1 MSAPRARANH
11 SLYLAKILLGNWRA
25 ALEAQ
30 DIPSR
35 TLCEAFLEATCNHL
49 RDAYGWFLLEISQ
62 LDNAAT
68 VPPGSVAE
76 LPPIPEGRAE
86 AGELRECRQL
96 EESGWLAQLL
106 GQGGVDVGA
115 KVKANSA
122 VGNLAAP
129 AVDAP
134 EFPDVMDWHTEL
146 GALFERMRD
155 SLDEY

>member
-30 DIPSR
+30 DIPAR
-35 TLCEAFLEATCNHL
+35 TLCEAFLPATCSHL
-49 RDAYGWFLLEISQ
+49 REAYGWFLLEISQ
-62 LDNAAT
+62 LDNSAT
-68 VPPGSVAE
+68 TPPCGVSE
-76 LPPIPEGRAE
+76 LPAIPEGRAE

-106 GQGGVDVGA
+106 GQGGTHT
-115 KVKANSA
+115 SA
-122 VGNLAAP
+122 PSAPSSLAAP
-129 AVDAP
+129 AVETP
-134 EFPDVMDWHTEL
+134 EFPDVMEWHSAL

>member
-25 ALEAQ
+25 ELEAQ

-35 TLCEAFLEATCNHL
+35 TLCEAFMPATRNHL

-62 LDNAAT
+62 LDDAAT
-68 VPPGSVAE
+68 APPRCVAE
-76 LPPIPEGRAE
+76 LPAIPEGRAE

-96 EESGWLAQLL
+96 EEGGWLAQLL
-106 GQGGVDVGA
+106 QQGQVPVRASSVPG
-115 KVKANSA
+115 S
-122 VGNLAAP
+122 LAAP
-129 AVDAP
+129 AADSA
-134 EFPDVMDWHTEL
+134 EFADVTEWHTEL